1 MRRFFIETSLES
13 KMSIQGPDAHH
24 ISRVLRLELGDNI
37 IVVSPSGDAGI
48 GKITAIALD
57 NVELLLEKR
66 IEEDKE
72 APINVYLAQGLPKS
86 DKMDYIVQK
95 AVELGIKGIYPMET
109 KHCVV
114 QYDAAKKNSRSINAE
129 AQLRL
134 ERTFELDSL
143 PEPTNPKNITD
154 PDKLDAW
161 AKSILNE
168 LLKLKDINNRV
179 ERLEVDV
186 EQIEANNYDF
196 ENRLNSLGGR
206 G

>member
-1 MRRFFIETSLES
+1 
-13 KMSIQGPDAHH
+13 MSEDIQFN
-24 ISRVLRLELGDNI
+24 LRIPFELKQQ
-37 IVVSPSGDAGI
+37 IV
-48 GKITAIALD
+48 
-57 NVELLLEKR
+57 
-66 IEEDKE
+66 
-72 APINVYLAQGLPKS
+72 
-86 DKMDYIVQK
+86 
-95 AVELGIKGIYPMET
+95 
-109 KHCVV
+109 
-114 QYDAAKKNSRSINAE
+114 DAAKKNSRSINAE

-154 PDKLDAW
+154 PDKLEAW

-179 ERLEVDV
+179 ERLEIDV

-196 ENRLNSLGGR
+196 ENRLNSLDGR